1 MRAHYDVCLSESQ
14 GLYIAGLILEH
25 SENRKEIPV
34 TEDLG
39 PNAEVYWLLA
49 SKYVWEE
56 MKANTIITPL
66 GAIVAI
72 SENARFFLSILS
84 KHYHYEV
91 IQRIEMVGQ
100 STKGMGS
107 IPHFLDTMPSM
118 ANFAE
123 DLHLKGNI
131 PSESGFFLID
141 LSRMDFDMDH
151 LNYRPN

>member
-56 MKANTIITPL
+56 LKANTLVTSL

-84 KHYHYEV
+84 KHYHHEV
-91 IQRIEMVGQ
+91 IARIESAGAP
-100 STKGMGS
+100 SKGMGS
-107 IPHFLDTMPSM
+107 IPNFLDTLPSM
-118 ANFAE
+118 VNFAE
-123 DLHLKGNI
+123 DLHRKGKI
-131 PSESGFFLID
+131 PSESGVFLID
-141 LSRMDFDMDH
+141 LSRMDFDLDH
-151 LNYRPN
+151 LNHRMN